1 MGAMGK
7 SAQFLLHTWLPDA
20 MEGPTPV
27 SALIH
32 AATMVTA
39 GVFMVARLSPLFDL
53 APIALSFVTL
63 IGSFTAFFAATIAVV
78 QNDIKRVIAYSTC
91 SQLGYMFAACGI
103 GAFSMGIFHLFCH
116 AFFKS
121 LLFLCAGSVKHALHE
136 EQDMRKMGGMAP
148 KMRITWLMMI
158 AGGLALSGFGIPH
171 IGGFAG
177 FYSKD
182 AIIVASYAADTPNNY
197 AFWFLLLGA
206 FLTAVYIWRLI
217 LMTFHGKTRISPEDY
232 AHLHE
237 SPPTMTFALLGLGLG
252 AAFAGALG
260 IHTFIGGGADAF
272 WNNAV
277 VQKTE
282 VDLFHQMH
290 DLPEWVHWSTFTA
303 MAIGTFMP
311 FLYYMLVPSLPAITS
326 RVFYPIYVFLLNK
339 WYFDELYDF
348 IFVRP
353 TFWIA
358 NVLWKV
364 GDIGIIN
371 GLIDGTA
378 AGVYRITGRAVRL
391 QTGYIYTYAFAMLV
405 GLALLVTYFMFMSGV
420 R

>member
-1 MGAMGK
+1 
-7 SAQFLLHTWLPDA
+7 
-20 MEGPTPV
+20 
-27 SALIH
+27 
-32 AATMVTA
+32 
-39 GVFMVARLSPLFDL
+39 
-53 APIALSFVTL
+53 
-63 IGSFTAFFAATIAVV
+63 
-78 QNDIKRVIAYSTC
+78 
-91 SQLGYMFAACGI
+91 
-103 GAFSMGIFHLFCH
+103 
-116 AFFKS
+116 
-121 LLFLCAGSVKHALHE
+121 
-136 EQDMRKMGGMAP
+136 
-148 KMRITWLMMI
+148 MMI
-158 AGGLALSGFGIPH
+158 FGGLALSGFGIPN

-182 AIIVASYAADTPNNY
+182 AIIVASYAAGTPKNY
-197 AFWFLLLGA
+197 AFWLLLVGA

-217 LMTFHGKTRISPEDY
+217 LMTFHGETRVSVADCK
-232 AHLHE
+232 HVHE
-237 SPPTMTFALLGLGLG
+237 SPPVMYVPLLCLGFG

-260 IHTFIGGGADAF
+260 VHTFIGGGADTF
-272 WNNAV
+272 WNAAV

-282 VDLFHQMH
+282 VGLYNATQ
-290 DLPEWVHWSTFTA
+290 DLPEWVRWSTFTA
-303 MAIGTFMP
+303 MAVGTFMP
-311 FLYYMLVPSLPAITS
+311 FLYYVLVPSLPSITT

-339 WYFDELYDF
+339 WYFDELYDL

-378 AGVYRITGRAVRL
+378 AGVYRITARAVRL

-405 GLALLVTYFMFMSGV
+405 GLALFVTYFMFMGGV